1 MDPASH
7 VCVSTMETGT
17 RAVVEESTR
26 ISNCLSSTLC
36 NSNLLMSRSLQVQT
50 PEHTGTNADYNHH
63 LKHPLL
69 QKGHSHAIQRVNFL
83 KETRGFTTRHHSPR
97 RSRTDTP
104 FIPRPCVPAQGPRRQ
119 FTLADGVLGTEL
131 YSVPP
136 STFCHPKPPDIL
148 KQLSAKMKTPKK
160 TQQLRT

>member
-1 MDPASH
+1 MDPASRI
-7 VCVSTMETGT
+7 CVSMMETGM

-36 NSNLLMSRSLQVQT
+36 NSILLMNRSLQVQT
-50 PEHTGTNADYNHH
+50 PRTGANADYNHH

-83 KETRGFTTRHHSPR
+83 KETRGLTTRHHSPW

-104 FIPRPCVPAQGPRRQ
+104 FIPRPCVPAQGPWRQ
-119 FTLADGVLGTEL
+119 FTLEDGVLGTEL

-136 STFCHPKPPDIL
+136 STFCDPKPSDIL
-148 KQLSAKMKTPKK
+148 KHLSAKMKTPKK
-160 TQQLRT
+160 TQQLLT